1 VYHDWVASICGGINH
16 VLWMLGMP
24 KEEFQAFMEFCFG
37 EVVYPVQSPF
47 HFIFVHILIP
57 YSLCLLIVAEVRA

>member
-1 VYHDWVASICGGINH
+1 
-16 VLWMLGMP
+16 MP
-24 KEEFQAFMEFCFG
+24 NEGFQTFVESCFG

-47 HFIFVHILIP
+47 HFISLHILIP